1 MLKGKTAQQRDCPEG
16 KEINPVTGR
25 CVKIC
30 EKGKVRDQ
38 KQENALRMSK
48 KRGVS

>member
-16 KEINPVTGR
+16 KEINPLSGR

-30 EKGKVRDQ
+30 EKVK
-38 KQENALRMSK
+38 
-48 KRGVS
+48 